1 MECSVCARRTTV
13 HWCKACCTKEI
24 HNLQEEIVSTCK
36 SPGVSK
42 VTRQLS
48 VLLEAQIRKE
58 RLDNLIWNFEKT
70 VISYKDKVAPA
81 TIALSM
87 DRKRVQNKRAAVQ
100 QRKAQLASAK
110 KRLQHLKHLMIGD
123 AGVEKPVLMGL
134 SIQLETLQDAVAR
147 DRRKRIMQL
156 LELFPISSPDRPGL
170 EGVGSI
176 ANLVLPTSVA
186 NLEQLKHDERVAA
199 VSTVVRVLM
208 IASIYLWLPLP
219 FSMKATGTKAL
230 IRHGEVEYDLT
241 EPGDSLRKGMTL
253 LNLNVEFLC
262 YSQGVPPEQ
271 VLAGELLHNLWQ
283 VFHSPSLGRSVFRS
297 LHDADGRIGRAPRG
311 YHMRVTK
318 TANVEDGNEVDGFL
332 EVESRSNKVTT
343 ESEWDLITTPRPP
356 EPYKTEDLKLWE
368 DSIVG

>member
-1 MECSVCARRTTV
+1 MECSACARKTTV
-13 HWCKACCTKEI
+13 HWCRSCCTEEVR
-24 HNLQEEIVSTCK
+24 NLQQEIVSTCK
-36 SPGVSK
+36 SPAVSK

-58 RLDNLIWNFEKT
+58 RLDSLIWNFEKT
-70 VISYKDKVAPA
+70 ILHYKDKVAPA
-81 TIALSM
+81 NMALSLE
-87 DRKRVQNKRAAVQ
+87 RKRVQTKRAALQ
-100 QRKAQLASAK
+100 QRKTELAAAK
-110 KRLQHLKHLMIGD
+110 RRLEHLKRLMIGES
-123 AGVEKPVLMGL
+123 GVEKPVLMGL

-147 DRRKRIMQL
+147 DRRKRVMQL
-156 LELFPISSPDRPGL
+156 LELFPICSPERPGP

-176 ANLVLPTSVA
+176 ANLVFPTSLQS
-186 NLEQLKHDERVAA
+186 LEQLKHDERVAA
-199 VSTVVRVLM
+199 VSTIVRVLM
-208 IASIYLWLPLP
+208 IASIYLCLPLP

-230 IRHGEVEYDLT
+230 IRHGDVEHDLT
-241 EPGDSLRKGMTL
+241 EPGESLRKGMTL

-311 YHMRVTK
+311 YHMRVSTK
-318 TANVEDGNEVDGFL
+318 PSADGEAFL
-332 EVESRSNKVTT
+332 EVEAPSTRLTK

-356 EPYKTEDLKLWE
+356 EPYKTEDLRLWE
-368 DSIVG
+368 DSLAERQ